1 MPLSVTATFLDTSAA
16 TAEFL
21 GSPAVAAV
29 WDRPSA
35 LAELAVSGLAGH
47 LARQVTQVPIVLAQT
62 DGSADDGHE
71 TISALEH
78 YERISWIGAALDAD
92 VNVSIRQDSD
102 AEAVGGPVGLAKRTV
117 QAVEELRATL
127 PATPPERRV
136 FLPQGPWCLTLDD
149 YLTTRLLEIVIH
161 TDDLAVSVG
170 VQPPALPEEATDTVL
185 TLLTRIAASR
195 LGPETVLRAF
205 ARKERAPASI
215 AVF

>member
-1 MPLSVTATFLDTSAA
+1 MPPSVTQTYLDASAA

-21 GSPAVAAV
+21 GSPAVIAA

-35 LAELAVSGLAGH
+35 LAEFAVSGLAGH
-47 LARQVTQVPIVLAQT
+47 LARQITQVPVLLART
-62 DGSADDGHE
+62 DDSADDGHE

-92 VNVSIRQDSD
+92 VNVSIRRDSD
-102 AEAVGGPVGLAKRTV
+102 AEAVGGAAGLAKRTE
-117 QAVEELRATL
+117 QAVAELRATL
-127 PATPPERRV
+127 PAAPPERRV
-136 FLPQGPWCLTLDD
+136 FLPHGPWCLTLDD

-170 VQPPALPEEATDTVL
+170 VRPPALPGEATDTVL

>member
-1 MPLSVTATFLDTSAA
+1 MPPSVTQTYLDVSAA

-21 GSPAVAAV
+21 GSPAVAAA

-47 LARQVTQVPIVLAQT
+47 LARQVTQVPVLLART
-62 DGSADDGHE
+62 DDSVDDGHE

-78 YERISWIGAALDAD
+78 YKRISWVGAALDAG
-92 VNVSIRQDSD
+92 VNVSIRRDSD
-102 AEAVGGPVGLAKRTV
+102 AEAADGPVGLAKRTEE
-117 QAVEELRATL
+117 AIAELRATL

-136 FLPQGPWCLTLDD
+136 FLPQGPWYLTVED

-161 TDDLAVSVG
+161 IDDLAVSVG
-170 VQPPALPEEATDTVL
+170 TQPSALPAEATDTVL
-185 TLLTRIAASR
+185 TLLTRIAAAR

-205 ARKERAPASI
+205 ARKERAPGSI

>member
-1 MPLSVTATFLDTSAA
+1 MSSSVTATFLDASAA
-16 TAEFL
+16 TADFL
-21 GSPAVAAV
+21 GSPAVAAA

-35 LAELAVSGLAGH
+35 LAEFAVSGLAGH
-47 LARQVTQVPIVLAQT
+47 LARQVTQVPVLLAQA
-62 DGSADDGHE
+62 DDSADNGHE

-78 YERISWIGAALDAD
+78 YRRISWIGAALDAD
-92 VNVSIRQDSD
+92 VNVSIRRGSD
-102 AEAVGGPVGLAKRTV
+102 AEAVGGPVGLAKRTE
-117 QAVEELRATL
+117 QAAAELRATL

-170 VQPPALPEEATDTVL
+170 AQPPDLPEEATDTVL